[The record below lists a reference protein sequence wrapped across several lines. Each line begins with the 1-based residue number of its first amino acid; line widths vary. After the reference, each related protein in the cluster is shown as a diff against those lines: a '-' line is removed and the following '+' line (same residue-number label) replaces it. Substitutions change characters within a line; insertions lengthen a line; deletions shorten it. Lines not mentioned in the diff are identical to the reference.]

1 LRFALN
7 GRRLQAKLSA
17 NKAFRKQ
24 NTFQLG
30 RRLSQMLVRFG
41 RFGYPLCRAIPGFS
55 LFCLFILAF
64 SSIAVAQ
71 TTTNA
76 APVKAARMRLIAA
89 AGVAQGIY
97 HAAAVIETA
106 PLAITY
112 WRQPGEAG
120 VPPRFSF
127 EGSENLASA
136 EVLYP
141 SPSRLEE
148 GGSEAFGYRGGTAFP
163 IHVTPRDA
171 NLPTRLKL
179 TADFAVCEA
188 ICIPVRA
195 TADLVLPR
203 SGMDEGANA
212 LVEAAD
218 ARVPAILGPRDFAAK
233 AMIAPKKGAVKPTW
247 TLSWKDAAGLVDVFV
262 EAPEGY
268 YFETQKAN
276 EHEFALVAV
285 EMPSNAPAKPVDVRL
300 TAVGAE
306 KNQQSYEFTA
316 TLTPADAKD
325 VTAH

>member
-1 LRFALN
+1 
-7 GRRLQAKLSA
+7 
-17 NKAFRKQ
+17 
-24 NTFQLG
+24 
-30 RRLSQMLVRFG
+30 MLVRFG
-41 RFGYPLCRAIPGFS
+41 RFGRPFGRARRGFR
-55 LFCLFILAF
+55 LFCIFMLAF
-64 SSIAVAQ
+64 SSAAAAQ
-71 TTTNA
+71 TTNNA
-76 APVKAARMRLIAA
+76 ASAKAARMRLIAA
-89 AGVAQGIY
+89 AGVTQGIY

-136 EVLYP
+136 EVLFP

-148 GGSEAFGYRGGTAFP
+148 GGSEAFGYRGGTTFP

-195 TADLVLPR
+195 AADLVLPR
-203 SGMDEGANA
+203 SGTDEDANA

-218 ARVPAILGPRDFAAK
+218 ARVPALLAPQVSAAK
-233 AMIAPKKGAVKPTW
+233 AEIAPKKGATKPTW

-268 YFETQKAN
+268 YFETQKN
-276 EHEFALVAV
+276 NDHEFTLVAV
-285 EMPSNAPAKPVDVRL
+285 ETPSNTLSMPVDVRV
-300 TAVGAE
+300 TAVGVE
-306 KNQQSYEFTA
+306 KTRQSYEFTA
-316 TLTPADAKD
+316 TLAPAETTD
-325 VTAH
+325 VKVH